1 MFLFLFCYFLFLMLS
16 VSHTLFVRVLLL
28 VGVLTWFNLISPWAF
43 GKISA
48 SSFWIKSCYLVMLL
62 ICQSF
67 LMLDF
72 GVWRLKSQ
80 LPEANMYQHSTR
92 IQLPSEPELCQ
103 YTNIVLTLG
112 FSQKQFIRGK
122 LTSHPN
128 LVMLCFVNAASCYV
142 QGLEGITTNTR
153 SIIFWRQ
160 RLPSTLL

>member
-72 GVWRLKSQ
+72 GV
-80 LPEANMYQHSTR
+80 
-92 IQLPSEPELCQ
+92 
-103 YTNIVLTLG
+103 
-112 FSQKQFIRGK
+112 
-122 LTSHPN
+122 
-128 LVMLCFVNAASCYV
+128 
-142 QGLEGITTNTR
+142 
-153 SIIFWRQ
+153 
-160 RLPSTLL
+160 